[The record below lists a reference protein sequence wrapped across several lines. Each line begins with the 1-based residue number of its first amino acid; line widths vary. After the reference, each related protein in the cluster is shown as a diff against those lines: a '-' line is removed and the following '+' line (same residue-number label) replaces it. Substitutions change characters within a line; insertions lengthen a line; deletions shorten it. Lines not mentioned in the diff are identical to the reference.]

1 MTTSESLR
9 SEIVTA
15 DNVAD
20 ACRIA
25 VHSNQDQ
32 FVAPVAWS
40 LAEAYVSPTAWPRL
54 IYRGDRPV
62 GFVMAGFDADNP
74 LPFFR
79 CGVWRLNVDGQSQRG
94 GVGGFAVDLVLGE
107 GRRRGFAEAS
117 VLWKAGP
124 GGPADFYQKLGFHA
138 TGELF
143 AGEVIATIALT

>member
-1 MTTSESLR
+1 L
-9 SEIVTA
+9 V
-15 DNVAD
+15 D
-20 ACRIA
+20 AQHLPQGRCQA
-25 VHSNQDQ
+25 
-32 FVAPVAWS
+32 
-40 LAEAYVSPTAWPRL
+40 
-54 IYRGDRPV
+54 GDRHLK
-62 GFVMAGFDADNP
+62 FHEIRDN
-74 LPFFR
+74 LPFR

-94 GVGGFAVDLVLGE
+94 GVGRFAVDLVLGE